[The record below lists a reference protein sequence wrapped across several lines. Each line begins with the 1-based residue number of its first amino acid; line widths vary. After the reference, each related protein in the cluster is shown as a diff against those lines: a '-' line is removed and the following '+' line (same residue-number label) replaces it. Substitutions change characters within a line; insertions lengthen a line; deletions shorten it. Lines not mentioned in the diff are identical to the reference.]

1 MRFEKN
7 INILYNY
14 IIYVN
19 FINKFALGGRSL
31 SEYCKILIVDDEF
44 IMRQGIKHML
54 DWEQEGFQ
62 IIGEASSCQ
71 EALEI
76 IETNIP
82 HIIIS
87 DIVMPQVD
95 GIEFTKI
102 VQEKYPQIQ
111 IVILSS
117 YSDFEY
123 VRSSFQN
130 GAVDYVLKPSLKPL
144 DFLDTLKKIA
154 KKISSVDLPSKS
166 AVNIDNLLNRLIL
179 GYDIDFEHLNKLF
192 INPCFCIF
200 GINAK
205 KVYPNYEERQKLLS
219 SLISEIDLQ
228 DFKEEVTQVTNI
240 ENDMIVLIINFKRE
254 NYTNVENKLIKISN
268 DVASKFREAFFGL
281 SKEFYNIENIKEIY
295 ETDFLLL
302 TQQYFYNK
310 NINLLSSK
318 SLKKAPEIEK
328 FNFKGFSELVSILKI
343 PKAFE
348 MLTEYINKVI
358 NNKALT
364 EFELKTLIQ
373 NCFYNVISTLE
384 YLNSDGI
391 SSNSLKREC
400 FDKIDSSKYAEDLME
415 AYQEIL
421 DLFNKIIDK
430 QESNINSHMLNKII
444 QYIYDHYD
452 EQLTLSYVSK
462 LFNFNYYYLSSYFSS
477 HNEEGFNEFLNKIR
491 IKKACEF
498 LQKDIP
504 ISDISSMVGYSDQSY
519 FSKVFKKFTG
529 VTPSNFRK
537 NSIKGLS

>member
-1 MRFEKN
+1 M
-7 INILYNY
+7 
-14 IIYVN
+14 
-19 FINKFALGGRSL
+19 

>member
-1 MRFEKN
+1 M
-7 INILYNY
+7 
-14 IIYVN
+14 
-19 FINKFALGGRSL
+19 

-44 IMRQGIKHML
+44 IMRQGIKHMI

-205 KVYPNYEERQKLLS
+205 KVYPTYEERQKLLS

-240 ENDMIVLIINFKRE
+240 ENDMVVLIINFKSE
-254 NYTNVENKLIKISN
+254 NYANVENKLIKISN
-268 DVASKFREAFFGL
+268 EVASKFSEAFFVL
-281 SKEFYNIENIKEIY
+281 SKEFYNIE
-295 ETDFLLL
+295 
-302 TQQYFYNK
+302 
-310 NINLLSSK
+310 
-318 SLKKAPEIEK
+318 
-328 FNFKGFSELVSILKI
+328 
-343 PKAFE
+343 
-348 MLTEYINKVI
+348 
-358 NNKALT
+358 
-364 EFELKTLIQ
+364 
-373 NCFYNVISTLE
+373 
-384 YLNSDGI
+384 
-391 SSNSLKREC
+391 
-400 FDKIDSSKYAEDLME
+400 
-415 AYQEIL
+415 
-421 DLFNKIIDK
+421 
-430 QESNINSHMLNKII
+430 
-444 QYIYDHYD
+444 
-452 EQLTLSYVSK
+452 
-462 LFNFNYYYLSSYFSS
+462 
-477 HNEEGFNEFLNKIR
+477 
-491 IKKACEF
+491 
-498 LQKDIP
+498 DI
-504 ISDISSMVGYSDQSY
+504 
-519 FSKVFKKFTG
+519 
-529 VTPSNFRK
+529 
-537 NSIKGLS
+537 

>member
-1 MRFEKN
+1 M
-7 INILYNY
+7 
-14 IIYVN
+14 
-19 FINKFALGGRSL
+19 

-44 IMRQGIKHML
+44 IMRQGIKHMI

-200 GINAK
+200 GINIK

-240 ENDMIVLIINFKRE
+240 ENDMVALIINFKRE
-254 NYTNVENKLIKISN
+254 NYANVENKLIKISN
-268 DVASKFREAFFGL
+268 DVSSKFNEAFFVL

-421 DLFNKIIDK
+421 DLFNKITDK

>member
-1 MRFEKN
+1 MCN
-7 INILYNY
+7 
-14 IIYVN
+14 
-19 FINKFALGGRSL
+19 
-31 SEYCKILIVDDEF
+31 YCKILIVDDEF
-44 IMRQGIKHML
+44 IMRQGIKHMI
-54 DWEQEGFQ
+54 DWEQEGFKV
-62 IIGEASSCQ
+62 IGEASNCQ

-76 IETNIP
+76 IEKDRP

-154 KKISSVDLPSKS
+154 KKISNVNLSSKS
-166 AVNIDNLLNRLIL
+166 IVNIDHLLNRLIL

-192 INPCFCIF
+192 IHPCFCIF
-200 GINAK
+200 GINTK
-205 KVYPNYEERQKLLS
+205 KAYLNYEERQKLIS
-219 SLISEIDLQ
+219 SLISEIDSQ
-228 DFKEEVTQVTNI
+228 DFKEEITQITNI
-240 ENDMIVLIINFKRE
+240 ENDMVVLIINFKRE
-254 NYTNVENKLIKISN
+254 NYTNVVNKLIKISN
-268 DVASKFREAFFGL
+268 EVVSKFNEAFFVL
-281 SKEFYNIENIKEIY
+281 SKEFYNIENIREVY
-295 ETDFLLL
+295 ETDFLIL

-318 SLKKAPEIEK
+318 SLKRAPEMEK
-328 FNFKGFSELVSILKI
+328 FNFKVFSELVSILKI

-348 MLTEYINKVI
+348 MLTEYISKVI
-358 NNKALT
+358 NNNSVT

-400 FDKIDSSKYAEDLME
+400 FDKIDSTKYAEDLME
-415 AYQEIL
+415 VYQEIL
-421 DLFNKIIDK
+421 SLFNKIIDK
-430 QESNINSHMLNKII
+430 HESNINSHMLNNII
-444 QYIYDHYD
+444 QYIYEHYD

-462 LFNFNYYYLSSYFSS
+462 LFNFNYHYLSSYFSS

-498 LQKDIP
+498 LQQDIP